1 MPLLTAGPA
10 ETSYQR
16 PKPQAPH
23 PGDQLAN
30 VMSNDRSDALFMDPS
45 WADPDLGGPGR
56 GMGMGQ
62 GGPPRLAQPSLP
74 SMQSSAAADPFSQLS
89 LSRGS
94 SGECHTG
101 CLLIN
106 LPLLLLLPSLEQLS
120 LVVQCIIHVSMLS
133 SSAFIYHC

>member
-1 MPLLTAGPA
+1 
-10 ETSYQR
+10 
-16 PKPQAPH
+16 
-23 PGDQLAN
+23 
-30 VMSNDRSDALFMDPS
+30 MSNDRSDALFMDPS

-62 GGPPRLAQPSLP
+62 GGLPRLAQPSP
-74 SMQSSAAADPFSQLS
+74 RSMQSSAAADPFSQLS